1 MGQEKVVASNVVTG
15 LEVAGLDGETFLDL
29 PKTFTQDSMPVHKGN
44 IPRQRDLQRWPHLKH
59 VFLPEIDAE
68 VELLIGTNVPRA
80 LEPLQVIHS
89 VDDGPY
95 AIRTVLGWTVNGP
108 LGGDCDDG
116 RDVATV
122 NRISVVDLETLWQQQ
137 YKMDFPECSHDE

>member
-1 MGQEKVVASNVVTG
+1 MSQEKVVASNVVTG
-15 LEVAGLDGETFLDL
+15 LEVAGLDSETFLDL

-44 IPRQRDLQRWPHLKH
+44 IPRQRDLRRWPHLKH
-59 VFLPEIDAE
+59 VLLPEIDSE
-68 VELLIGTNVPRA
+68 VELLIGTNVR
-80 LEPLQVIHS
+80 S
-89 VDDGPY
+89 VDDRPY
-95 AIRTVLGWTVNGP
+95 AIRTVLGWTVNGT

-122 NRISVVDLETLWQQQ
+122 NRISVVDLEALWQQQ